1 MKKKPQKDMEREHN
15 VGHQRE
21 GETEKER
28 VKKRKRESDSDEGR
42 QFIWT
47 WLNSL
52 C

>member
-1 MKKKPQKDMEREHN
+1 MEREDN

-47 WLNSL
+47 WLNSMR
-52 C
+52 